1 MQTILKRAQ
10 ELNCVTD
17 ARSRHSKVVSCFSGK
32 FCFPPAWP
40 KILSSWLAGCLA
52 FYLVCCQ
59 LQLSLGIPWSL
70 RWHVSISTLA
80 GTDPADRLCKQR
92 PTCNNCNVCRSR
104 GKNPEKLGHQSC
116 LCFHMV
122 HYQITCLVW
131 AQVTVLTLA
140 HKGSARKGV
149 CNTMQLLPPAASFLL
164 LSLCTSSKRGIK
176 SSTQLSNKINTWN
189 LWTTCC
195 WFKTFKQQQSSP
207 KDKNVILILT
217 SVLKIWEITNVELSK
232 VLAAYPWAP
241 LKARLKYCA
250 CPQWEH
256 SQPSLLETL
265 SSGSTDR
272 CNSRQPFS

>member
-1 MQTILKRAQ
+1 MLQTPAQ
-10 ELNCVTD
+10 GTWKLL
-17 ARSRHSKVVSCFSGK
+17 AASLGSSAFLQRGPRYSAHGLQA
-32 FCFPPAWP
+32 AWP
-40 KILSSWLAGCLA
+40 FILSAASCSFPWG
-52 FYLVCCQ
+52 
-59 LQLSLGIPWSL
+59 SLGPSL
-70 RWHVSISTLA
+70 GMSASAHLQVQTQQTDSANSGQCAIIAMCAAA
-80 GTDPADRLCKQR
+80 GE
-92 PTCNNCNVCRSR
+92 
-104 GKNPEKLGHQSC
+104 KNPEKLGHQSC

-176 SSTQLSNKINTWN
+176 SPTQLSNKINTWN